1 MKDNVN
7 YVADRLSK
15 IRKRRDQVMRSNL
28 SPDEKRK
35 IIDRLQEVE
44 RDTLKVTSVL
54 KKKANLPVIDTLY
67 R

>member
-1 MKDNVN
+1 MFTESICKEE
-7 YVADRLSK
+7 
-15 IRKRRDQVMRSNL
+15 VMRSNV